1 MNQLKKFYEEVE
13 KNKEMKNELIAA
25 NENAKEMKQEDA
37 ENEIIKIGKKFGY
50 DITED
55 DFKELTGERKEG
67 ELQEDALAEVAGG
80 AGGCIVTNAG
90 CTLFGEFD
98 KKGGCFLIGAYRD

>member
-1 MNQLKKFYEEVE
+1 MNNLKKLYEEAE
-13 KNKEMKNELIAA
+13 NNREIKDALISA
-25 NENAKEMKQEDA
+25 NEKAKEMKPEDA
-37 ENEIIKIGKKFGY
+37 KKEIIKIGKIFGY
-50 DITED
+50 DITDD

-67 ELQEDALAEVAGG
+67 EMQADELAKVAGG
-80 AGGCIVTNAG
+80 AGGCFVTNAG